1 MYNLLIA
8 LAAGIAI
15 AAAVMLFGFP
25 IWAGII
31 PGVVAL
37 LGTFVLLARR
47 VATRVQA
54 LVGAAQKELSS
65 PPANQREQKAKIDK
79 AVKILEEGLAYD
91 RWQFMVGPEIHAQIA
106 MIKYMVKDHD
116 GALAHFQKGSP
127 RNYMAKAME
136 GALYYQRKDYSKMEA
151 CFEAAV
157 KSGKKE
163 ALVWAVYAWCQQQLK
178 EKDKALRI
186 MARAVEANPTEEK
199 LKAGLNA
206 LQNDKKLKMKPYE
219 PMWWQFGLENPPLQ
233 AMGGRQV
240 RFERR

>member
-8 LAAGIAI
+8 FAAGLVIT
-15 AAAVMLFGFP
+15 AAVTLFGFP
-25 IWAGII
+25 VWAGII
-31 PGVVAL
+31 PGVLAL

-47 VATRVQA
+47 IATKVQV
-54 LVGAAQKELSS
+54 LVGSAQKELSTS
-65 PPANQREQKAKIDK
+65 PANQREQKAKIEK
-79 AVKILEEGLAYD
+79 AVKILEAGLAYD
-91 RWQFMVGPEIHAQIA
+91 KWQFMVGPEIHAQIA
-106 MIKYMVKDHD
+106 MIKYMVKDYD
-116 GALAHFQKGSP
+116 GAFPHFQKASS

-136 GALYYQRKDYSKMEA
+136 GALYYQRKDYSKMQA
-151 CFEAAV
+151 CFEEAV

-163 ALVWAVYAWCQQQLK
+163 AVVWAVYAWCQQQLK
-178 EKDKALRI
+178 EKDKALKI
-186 MARAVEANPTEEK
+186 MARAVEANPSEEK

-233 AMGGRQV
+233 AGGRQV